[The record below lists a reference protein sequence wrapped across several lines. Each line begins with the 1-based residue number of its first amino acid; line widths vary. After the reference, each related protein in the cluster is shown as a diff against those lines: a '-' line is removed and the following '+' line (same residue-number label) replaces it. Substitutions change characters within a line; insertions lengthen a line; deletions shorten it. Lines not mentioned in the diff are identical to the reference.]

1 MEEALIIFAVLAS
14 VFIYSELVAA
24 KRKINV
30 LERKIDTLL
39 KNNGILYD
47 DNLHVSK
54 EVLSSIAAGRK
65 LKAIRLYQE
74 ETGVSLKAAQEI
86 ISRLA
91 KSS

>member
-14 VFIYSELVAA
+14 VFIYSELVTA

-39 KNNGILYD
+39 KNNGIAYD
-47 DNLHVSK
+47 ANLHVSK
-54 EVLSSIAAGRK
+54 EVLSSIAARRK

-74 ETGVSLKAAQEI
+74 ETGVGLKEAREVI
-86 ISRLA
+86 NRLVKA
-91 KSS
+91 N